1 MEEHSSEQQGQI
13 AVRIESPQ
21 VTVAPGGTVTIPILL
36 AAAGEGT
43 TAELF
48 ELSVQGVPTNWVSVP
63 APVIRL
69 APGEQREVLLTIQP
83 PAFPHARAG
92 RYTLT
97 VRAASQEEAGKA
109 GEANCRLTVAALEV
123 TGRIGLLLASTEFQ
137 VAPGGST
144 TIPLVLLNQ
153 GLEADIL
160 SLSVAGIPSTWVYTP
175 TATVRL
181 ASGQEQ
187 EVSLT
192 VQPPRSM
199 QTGAGRHPLTIQAN
213 SQAAPGQAAQAACTL
228 TVATMSEFR
237 SELRPQQVEA
247 GEPARVMVEN
257 RGNIQQAFSL
267 TWQSPDDGLIFE
279 PAPAQELRV
288 APGELA
294 MAEFSAKPRKRPLFG
309 GAVTFPFTTRVQS
322 AERETQNLSGEV
334 VSKALVPS
342 WVLPAVLIAVMALAC
357 LWAVALLAGNGSPDT
372 APTQPPAATEAPPV
386 EAPTVPPEQPTEP
399 PPEQPTEPPPEQP
412 TEPPPPEQPTE
423 PPPEQ
428 PTEAPPEG
436 GQLPEV
442 PEGGLPCTP
451 LAFGLVLAPLL
462 VMGRRQK

>member
-1 MEEHSSEQQGQI
+1 
-13 AVRIESPQ
+13 
-21 VTVAPGGTVTIPILL
+21 
-36 AAAGEGT
+36 
-43 TAELF
+43 
-48 ELSVQGVPTNWVSVP
+48 
-63 APVIRL
+63 
-69 APGEQREVLLTIQP
+69 
-83 PAFPHARAG
+83 
-92 RYTLT
+92 
-97 VRAASQEEAGKA
+97 
-109 GEANCRLTVAALEV
+109 
-123 TGRIGLLLASTEFQ
+123 
-137 VAPGGST
+137 
-144 TIPLVLLNQ
+144 
-153 GLEADIL
+153 
-160 SLSVAGIPSTWVYTP
+160 
-175 TATVRL
+175 
-181 ASGQEQ
+181 
-187 EVSLT
+187 
-192 VQPPRSM
+192 
-199 QTGAGRHPLTIQAN
+199 
-213 SQAAPGQAAQAACTL
+213 
-228 TVATMSEFR
+228 
-237 SELRPQQVEA
+237 
-247 GEPARVMVEN
+247 MVEN